1 MAMKKATI
9 DEILSPSGQRTSEDR
24 AARVRAK
31 FWRTLKRAARQI
43 PFMEDLVA
51 AYYCALDDQ
60 TPTRVRGILL
70 AALAYFV
77 LPVDIIPDFIA
88 GFGFTDDVAVLSA
101 AISAVRTH
109 ITPAHYAAAR
119 AALAGKED

>member
-1 MAMKKATI
+1 MKKVAI
-9 DEILSPSGQRTSEDR
+9 DEILSPADARASEER
-24 AARVRAK
+24 AARVRAR

-51 AYYCALDDQ
+51 AYYCALDTR

-77 LPVDIIPDFIA
+77 LPLDIIPDFIA

>member
-9 DEILSPSGQRTSEDR
+9 DEILSPSGRRTSEDR

>member
-1 MAMKKATI
+1 MDKATI
-9 DEILSPSGQRTSEDR
+9 DEILSPADARSSEER
-24 AARVRAK
+24 ARRVREK

-51 AYYCALDDQ
+51 AYYCALDTR

-77 LPVDIIPDFIA
+77 LPVDVIPDFIA

-101 AISAVRTH
+101 AITAVRTH

-119 AALAGKED
+119 ASLAGKD